1 MKEKILL
8 TNLTRAL
15 KSDFDM
21 DNIIEIKNLK
31 KYYRYGIRG
40 YVIRALDDISFSVG
54 EGEVFGMIGPNGAG
68 KSTTIKIL
76 LGLIKQNAGECL
88 IFGKPLSNETKKQIG
103 YLPENPYFYKY
114 LTGLELVSFYARLCG
129 MTYSQ
134 AKMASEKALDIV
146 GLSDAMNR
154 PLSLYSKGMVQRAGL
169 AQAIVHDPK
178 LVILD
183 EPASGLDPIGAEAMA
198 KIITHLKESGKT
210 ILLCSHMMSEVER
223 LCSRTAILCSGKIV
237 ALGEINKL
245 LEIDG
250 TTQLDIEGVDDSA
263 LEKITA
269 YAQSLG
275 AKAIKKTSAKISL
288 DEFFRKTIEGNK

>member
-1 MKEKILL
+1 
-8 TNLTRAL
+8 
-15 KSDFDM
+15 M

-40 YVIRALDDISFSVG
+40 IAIRALDGISFSVG
-54 EGEVFGMIGPNGAG
+54 DGEVFGMIGPNGAG

-76 LGLIKQNAGECL
+76 LGLIKQNSGDCF
-88 IFGKPLSNETKKQIG
+88 IFGKPLSNETKRNIG

-134 AKMASEKALDIV
+134 AKIASEKALDLV
-146 GLSDAMNR
+146 GLSDASNR

-183 EPASGLDPIGAEAMA
+183 EPASGLDPIGAENMA

-210 ILLCSHMMSEVER
+210 ILLCSHMMSEVEK
-223 LCSRTAILCSGKIV
+223 LCSRTAILCQGKI
-237 ALGEINKL
+237 AAIGEIEKL
-245 LEIDG
+245 LEIDD
-250 TTQLDIEGVDDSA
+250 TTRLDFETADNHT
-263 LEKITA
+263 LQKITD
-269 YAQSLG
+269 YAESLG
-275 AKAIKKTSAKISL
+275 VKTLKKASAKISL
-288 DEFFRKTIEGNK
+288 DEFFRLTVGGNK

>member
-1 MKEKILL
+1 
-8 TNLTRAL
+8 
-15 KSDFDM
+15 M

-31 KYYRYGIRG
+31 KYYRYGVRG
-40 YVIRALDDISFSVG
+40 IAIRALDDISFSVG
-54 EGEVFGMIGPNGAG
+54 NGEVFGMIGPNGAG

-76 LGLIKQNAGECL
+76 LGLIKQNSGDCF
-88 IFGKPLSNETKKQIG
+88 IFGKPLSREAKKNIG

-114 LTGLELVSFYARLCG
+114 LTGLELVAFYARLCG

-134 AKMASEKALDIV
+134 AKIASQKALDIV
-146 GLSDAMNR
+146 GLSDASNR

-178 LVILD
+178 LIILD
-183 EPASGLDPIGAEAMA
+183 EPASGLDPIGAENMA
-198 KIITHLKESGKT
+198 KIILHLKELGKT
-210 ILLCSHMMSEVER
+210 ILLCSHMMSEVEK

-250 TTQLDIEGVDDSA
+250 RTLLDIEGADESTLA
-263 LEKITA
+263 KITA
-269 YAQSLG
+269 YAESLG
-275 AKAIKKTSAKISL
+275 AKTIKKTSAKISL
-288 DEFFRKTIEGNK
+288 DEFFKKTVEGNKL